1 MWSVGIR
8 EGPGDM
14 MNNHFTYHGY
24 FKDNLPNGPG
34 KMSFKGCQQL
44 GEYVMTDVFVRKNG
58 LLETEQEPTWRCT
71 ELIYSAGNESK
82 RNESKRN
89 AFRRTIEG

>member
-1 MWSVGIR
+1 
-8 EGPGDM
+8 
-14 MNNHFTYHGY
+14 
-24 FKDNLPNGPG
+24 
-34 KMSFKGCQQL
+34 MSFKGCQQL